1 MTVAVIGGHNRFKR
15 ELKNFSKEE
24 GVKIKFFEKIC
35 PNARD
40 SIANADYVIVLT
52 GCVSHELASLAK
64 KLAKERC
71 VFCHAKGLCNLKK
84 IILQLK
90 ALQDK
95 KF

>member
-1 MTVAVIGGHNRFKR
+1 MMTVAVIGGHNRFGR

-24 GVKIKFFEKIC
+24 DVKIKFFEKIC

-71 VFCHAKGLCNLKK
+71 VFCPAKGLCNLKK

-90 ALQDK
+90 ALQS
-95 KF
+95 

>member
-1 MTVAVIGGHNRFKR
+1 MTVIVVGGHNRFGR

-24 GVKIKFFEKIC
+24 GIKIKFFEKIC

-40 SIANADYVIVLT
+40 SIANADFVIVLT
-52 GCVSHELASLAK
+52 GCVSHELARLAK

-71 VFCHAKGLCNLKK
+71 VFCSAKGLCNLRK

-90 ALQDK
+90 AFQS
-95 KF
+95 

>member
-1 MTVAVIGGHNRFKR
+1 MMTVVVIGGHNRFGR

-71 VFCHAKGLCNLKK
+71 VFCLAKGLCNLKK
-84 IILQLK
+84 NNTSVEGV
-90 ALQDK
+90 AR
-95 KF
+95 

>member
-1 MTVAVIGGHNRFKR
+1 MTVIVVGGHNRFGR

-40 SIANADYVIVLT
+40 SIANADFVIVLT
-52 GCVSHELASLAK
+52 GCVSHELARLAK

-71 VFCHAKGLCNLKK
+71 VFCNAKGLCNLRK

-90 ALQDK
+90 ALQS
-95 KF
+95 

>member
-1 MTVAVIGGHNRFKR
+1 MMTVAVIGGHNRFGR

-71 VFCHAKGLCNLKK
+71 VFCPAKGLCNLKK

-90 ALQDK
+90 ALQS
-95 KF
+95 

>member
-1 MTVAVIGGHNRFKR
+1 MTVAIVGGHNRFGR
-15 ELKNFSKEE
+15 ELKNFSKEVD
-24 GVKIKFFEKIC
+24 VKIKFFEKIC

-40 SIANADYVIVLT
+40 SLAKADYVIVLT

-84 IILQLK
+84 LIAELKQLQVL
-90 ALQDK
+90 D
-95 KF
+95 F